1 MFEKEAEERTKQYM
15 DKHTEKYNCENTKLE
30 TDNYNVGREYG
41 YEDGFQDGAEITLR
55 KVIKYFST
63 RVLDENCGGYF
74 SYLLENEEK
83 LQELAKELENV

>member
-1 MFEKEAEERTKQYM
+1 MFEKEAEEYRKNFESGLYLF
-15 DKHTEKYNCENTKLE
+15 KNTEIFPRDVEEAYQKGSE
-30 TDNYNVGREYG
+30 
-41 YEDGFQDGAEITLR
+41 ATLR

-74 SYLLENEEK
+74 SHLLESEEK

>member
-1 MFEKEAEERTKQYM
+1 MFEKDSKEYAIDAPPPFSVAREA
-15 DKHTEKYNCENTKLE
+15 
-30 TDNYNVGREYG
+30 
-41 YEDGFQDGAEITLR
+41 FQKGAETTLR

-74 SYLLENEEK
+74 SHLLESEEK